1 VCGAGDG
8 AGAGR
13 GAAGG
18 CEGMLG
24 RGGID
29 VMGGA
34 GRGGGGGAGRGAGG
48 TAGRGAIGVIGA
60 AGLGAATGGAGCW
73 AGAFRAG
80 AFLAGDLAFT
90 VFLADLFAD
99 FFADFLAAFF
109 AGRFLAATLTRLF
122 FRAGAAFLVLVF
134 LAFFAFVFFAM
145 IDLPIVR
152 LLPIARHPP
161 ITSARAAT
169 AIAFPSDTA
178 ERAVQ
183 TVSTSL
189 LKAPGTGPPVAQS
202 ISSTGWTTGISVPPA
217 ICVMQ
222 PTLPAAI
229 TSGAT
234 FAMHATLRSRNAIA
248 SCGCNML

>member
-60 AGLGAATGGAGCW
+60 AGLGAATGVAAAGCW

-99 FFADFLAAFF
+99 FFAAFF